1 MQGQRDG
8 QPFHAGAEAVSPAKA
23 VQFDRPAD
31 GQDTVEAQHYDPDAD
46 RHKENDSS
54 GNHESVSRSDTSA
67 GVYWLLLKAT
77 RSLQNAC
84 RHSWLKFLKR

>member
-8 QPFHAGAEAVSPAKA
+8 QPVHAGAEAVSPAKA
-23 VQFDRPAD
+23 VQFDSPAN
-31 GQDTVEAQHYDPDAD
+31 GQDTVETQQYAPDAD

-54 GNHESVSRSDTSA
+54 GDHQSVSCSDTSA
-67 GVYWLLLKAT
+67 CVCWSLLNAT
-77 RSLQNAC
+77 FSLQSAC